1 MDIEGGHMECR
12 GKEKR
17 EQIIKEYDIV
27 PIIHAKL
34 LNGQTKYSDA
44 VSPITDQY
52 YIFEC
57 IHKVTGKKELIQCG
71 MRAAKHL
78 LELTHNKSLPIFN
91 LLKSD
96 GTTCGSVGGTG
107 ISKPK
112 WDEMAKQLYNA
123 IMILI
128 IDWNA
133 KPDTPLFGLKKEAEK
148 YKYCAPKLWR
158 IEKVN
163 NVIAKDYRKR
173 KLSEILDDLK
183 KDNDIKEYKFDL
195 LDTELKANGI
205 LSNF

>member
-17 EQIIKEYDIV
+17 EQIVKEYDIV

-44 VSPITDQY
+44 ASPITDQY

-57 IHKVTGKKELIQCG
+57 IHKVTGKKEMIQCG
-71 MRAAKHL
+71 MGAAKHL
-78 LELTHNKSLPIFN
+78 LELTHNNSLPIFN
-91 LLKSD
+91 LLKTD
-96 GTTCGSVGGTG
+96 GTTSGSVGGTG
-107 ISKPK
+107 ISKTK

-128 IDWNA
+128 VDWNA